1 MRNRNSSKN
10 YALGV
15 GHSGFTL
22 VELLIVIVVIG
33 VLSAMMMLS
42 STEAVSSARASNIIS
57 NMRNIKT
64 AVLSWYTDNLDR
76 IKMNSSKQYQID
88 TDGTMQHFSNFVDD
102 HSSEILAYLNNDSSI
117 ILRSKNSSANN
128 TGDYTLAAVNNAK
141 QWYICC
147 NLGTPATSL
156 KEKIASRAKSLGLLG
171 STDKLNDNAPTDD
184 YTNHKFV
191 CLPILTLE

>member
-1 MRNRNSSKN
+1 MLRSRKN
-10 YALGV
+10 VVRSG
-15 GHSGFTL
+15 GKKGFTL

-42 STEAVSSARASNIIS
+42 STEAVSSAKANNIIS

-88 TDGTMQHFSNFVDD
+88 TNGTKQHFSNFIDD
-102 HSSEILAYLNNDSSI
+102 HASEILAYLNNDSSI
-117 ILRSKNSSANN
+117 IMRSKNSAANN

-171 STDKLNDNAPTDD
+171 SIEKLNDTAPTAD
-184 YTNHKFV
+184 YTNQKFV